1 MAFYADGPQSGD
13 CIPMDDKQSAAIHRT
28 VVRHCQTSR
37 CGCEGIIATNEI
49 FKRMV
54 KMEKQDKDFLNE
66 CLILINAFKTHL
78 SIINADYLSKHI
90 IGVIRK
96 GVVYKRDPDDRWCYK
111 NFCADLDNTT
121 KSLIGTDKQTGHFY
135 VTSSNFR
142 DYYLCDLIHSMRI
155 ETENLYQEEI
165 DERRIKELE
174 KQWKEEIMS
183 KYQRSEHLR
192 RLVWDLKPFKISLF
206 GELQEKIIIL
216 VKEIIPNDIDFY
228 SFVYCGL
235 SFKCI
240 ESNRYNGNIHVAIKN
255 AVGLFGNY
263 VHYGR
268 DKVIMQDQKVIEIP
282 PTTYAPG
289 LRHCTIVEISKGVFE
304 SLHDAE
310 VIKIPQTINKLDW
323 SFWHCRNLK
332 SIEVHQDNKAYCSID
347 GVLYSKD
354 HKVLYAYPNKHG
366 SIYEVPEGVE
376 TVEKFAFKDCDNIK
390 MITLPSTIKQI
401 KLNAFYR
408 ATNLEKVICSCRK
421 GNFIDEGFYGD
432 YGDVNPRWFYID
444 ERLYKDFP

>member
-1 MAFYADGPQSGD
+1 MT
-13 CIPMDDKQSAAIHRT
+13 I
-28 VVRHCQTSR
+28 
-37 CGCEGIIATNEI
+37 
-49 FKRMV
+49 
-54 KMEKQDKDFLNE
+54 QDKEILNE
-66 CLILINAFKTHL
+66 CKDLINAFGTHL

-96 GVVYKRDPDDRWCYK
+96 GVVYKRDPDDRWSYK
-111 NFCADLDNTT
+111 NFCADLDNVT
-121 KSLIGTDKQTGHFY
+121 KSQIGTDKQTGHFY

-142 DYYLCDLIHSMRI
+142 DYYLCDLIDSMRI
-155 ETENLYQEEI
+155 ETEDRYKEDI

-174 KQWKEEIMS
+174 KQWKEEILS
-183 KYQRSEHLR
+183 KYQRCEHLR
-192 RLVWDLKPFKISLF
+192 RLVWDLKPFTHSYD
-206 GELQEKIIIL
+206 GELRERVIEL
-216 VKEIIPNDIDFY
+216 VKEIIPNDVDLY

-235 SFKCI
+235 CLKCLD
-240 ESNRYNGNIHVAIKN
+240 YNHPYGIHVAIKN

-268 DKVIMQDQKVIEIP
+268 DKVIMQDQKVIDIP

-304 SLHDAE
+304 SLHEAE
-310 VIKIPQTINKLDW
+310 IVKIPQTISKLDW

-332 SIEVHQDNKAYCSID
+332 SIEVHQENKTYSSID

-376 TVEKFAFKDCDNIK
+376 IIEKFAFKDCDNIK
-390 MITLPSTIKQI
+390 MIMLPSTITI
-401 KLNAFYR
+401 L
-408 ATNLEKVICSCRK
+408 S
-421 GNFIDEGFYGD
+421 
-432 YGDVNPRWFYID
+432 
-444 ERLYKDFP
+444 

>member
-1 MAFYADGPQSGD
+1 MT
-13 CIPMDDKQSAAIHRT
+13 I
-28 VVRHCQTSR
+28 
-37 CGCEGIIATNEI
+37 
-49 FKRMV
+49 
-54 KMEKQDKDFLNE
+54 QDKEILNE
-66 CLILINAFKTHL
+66 CKDLINAFGTHL

-96 GVVYKRDPDDRWCYK
+96 GVVYKRDPDDRWSYK
-111 NFCADLDNTT
+111 NFCADLDNVT
-121 KSLIGTDKQTGHFY
+121 KSQIGTDKQTGHFY

-142 DYYLCDLIHSMRI
+142 DYYLCDLIDSMRI
-155 ETENLYQEEI
+155 ETEDRYKEDI

-174 KQWKEEIMS
+174 KQWKEEILS
-183 KYQRSEHLR
+183 KYQRCEHLR
-192 RLVWDLKPFKISLF
+192 RLVWDLKPFTHSYD
-206 GELQEKIIIL
+206 GELRERVIEL
-216 VKEIIPNDIDFY
+216 VKEIIPNDVDLY

-235 SFKCI
+235 CLKCLD
-240 ESNRYNGNIHVAIKN
+240 YNHPYGIHVAIKN

-268 DKVIMQDQKVIEIP
+268 DKVIMQDQKVIDIP

-304 SLHDAE
+304 SLHEAE
-310 VIKIPQTINKLDW
+310 IVKIPQTISKLDW

-332 SIEVHQDNKAYCSID
+332 SIEVHQENKTYSSID

-376 TVEKFAFKDCDNIK
+376 IIEKFAFKDCDNIK
-390 MITLPSTIKQI
+390 MIMLPSTIKKI
-401 KLNAFYR
+401 MLNAFYR
-408 ATNLEKVICSCRK
+408 ATNLEKVICSCTK
-421 GNFIDEGFYGD
+421 GDFVDEGFYGD
-432 YGDVNPRWFYID
+432 YGNVNPQWY
-444 ERLYKDFP
+444 YKE